1 MYYMY
6 QSFLECYFPIKLIKT
21 FSFLEVS
28 CNLNVIQLTLSRYAK
43 NLPALLQITVEQ
55 SSVEQTKGENS
66 FDLAIRKKYEFFF
79 SRMYFCLFNSAF
91 FLNSAF
97 FSQLIW
103 NEKKLVWFWL
113 YEAELEIIRLQQ
125 KSLLIWRALRTE
137 QGYGW
142 VVLRLEPWTLDRP
155 NQPLGWRLQFIV
167 LIE

>member
-1 MYYMY
+1 M
-6 QSFLECYFPIKLIKT
+6 L
-21 FSFLEVS
+21 
-28 CNLNVIQLTLSRYAK
+28 K

-97 FSQLIW
+97 FSHLIW

-125 KSLLIWRALRTE
+125 KSLLIWRALRTK